1 MNNMLKEEDYNKIK
15 NNPTLLYILTCA
27 YRGRYLVAVSV
38 YNAKILKDIYE
49 RTFPNKPKPSTNC
62 GKCVFDFCYE
72 LGEAY
77 FNYSEKPLM
86 PTLDEMKAEVLMREN
101 QPEPTSEEIEE
112 VKAEEEI
119 SESMSE
125 TIIGDSV
132 MDNLNKS
139 ARKNKAGKKSKK

>member
-1 MNNMLKEEDYNKIK
+1 MLKEDYNKIK
-15 NNPTLLYILTCA
+15 NNPTLVYILTCA
-27 YRGRYLVAVSV
+27 YKGRYLVAVSN
-38 YNAKILKDIYE
+38 YNAQVLKEIYE
-49 RTFPNKPKPSTNC
+49 RTFPNRPKPATNC

-72 LGEAY
+72 LGENY

-112 VKAEEEI
+112 VKAEEEV
-119 SESMSE
+119 
-125 TIIGDSV
+125 IGDSV
-132 MDNLNKS
+132 MDNLNKP